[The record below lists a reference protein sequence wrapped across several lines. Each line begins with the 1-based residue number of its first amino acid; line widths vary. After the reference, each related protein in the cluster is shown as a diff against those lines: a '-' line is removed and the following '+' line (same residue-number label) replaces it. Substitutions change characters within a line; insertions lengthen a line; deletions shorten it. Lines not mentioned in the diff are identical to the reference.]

1 MSIDACT
8 EPAAATENHLVS
20 ELPTPGPCFE
30 FFLPVDEWGAFEV
43 ASAIGTEVTFADGRT
58 AICGI
63 SGLWNASL
71 GYGNRAVAD
80 AIHEANLVASTLP
93 VFRYGSTYAREAA
106 QRLLDFARPHEFVS
120 VFYSTSGSAA
130 IDAVVKL
137 SRQVARLRGGPRKRR
152 VLSLI
157 GSYHGITM
165 GAMAVTGAY
174 LYQDVYQV
182 DERLSIKIP
191 YDDAHALEAVL
202 RRFGPEIA
210 CVLMEPVLGSGV
222 LPVPDAVVDRVYRAR
237 DEHGFMVVADEV
249 ATGFYRT
256 GPRFASHLWPR
267 PDALVVSKALTNGTC
282 AASAVLVA
290 PDVVRD
296 LRASGQTFWHG
307 ETQAGS
313 PQSCAAIIATIDEM
327 DRLDVGSRV
336 QELERVLAR
345 LVGELADLSPR
356 LTVSGRGAMWAIH
369 IRDGRG
375 DSLDTAEVMRLVRE
389 CRDAGALVQP
399 GPAALQF
406 LPALTFD
413 QEQLVE
419 YFRRVR
425 RVVARYLNTAERT
438 S

>member
-1 MSIDACT
+1 MSVDART
-8 EPAAATENHLVS
+8 EPATANEDGCGPEPWV
-20 ELPTPGPCFE
+20 PGPYFE
-30 FFLPVDEWGAFEV
+30 FFLPVDEWGAPEV
-43 ASAIGTEVTFADGRT
+43 ASAVGTEVTFVDGST

-71 GYGNRAVAD
+71 GYGNQAVAD
-80 AIHEANLVASTLP
+80 AIHEANLVASTVP
-93 VFRYGSTYAREAA
+93 IFRRGSAYAREAA
-106 QRLLDFARPHEFVS
+106 QRLLDFARPHEFAS

-130 IDAVVKL
+130 LDAVVKL
-137 SRQVARLRGGPRKRR
+137 ARQVAKLRGDIRKRR

-174 LYQDVYQV
+174 LYQDVYEV
-182 DERLSIKIP
+182 DEHLSIKIP
-191 YDDAHALEAVL
+191 YDDPHALETVL
-202 RRFGPEIA
+202 RRFGAEIA
-210 CVLMEPVLGSGV
+210 CVVMEPVLGSGV
-222 LPVPDAVVDRVYRAR
+222 LPVPDAIVERVYRAR
-237 DEHGFMVVADEV
+237 DEYGFMVVADEV

-256 GPRFASHLWPR
+256 GPRFASHRWPQA
-267 PDALVVSKALTNGTC
+267 DVLLTSKALTNGTC
-282 AASAVLVA
+282 AASAALVA
-290 PDVVRD
+290 PDVMRD

-327 DRLDVGSRV
+327 HRLDIGSRV
-336 QELERVLAR
+336 LELERVLAR

-356 LTVSGRGAMWAIH
+356 LTATGLGAMWAIH
-369 IRDGRG
+369 LRDGNG
-375 DSLDTAEVMRLVRE
+375 EPLDTALVVRLVRE
-389 CRDAGALVQP
+389 CCDGGALVQP

-413 QEQLVE
+413 LDRLAE

-425 RVVARYLNTAERT
+425 LVVARYLDTAVSEP
-438 S
+438 

>member
-1 MSIDACT
+1 M
-8 EPAAATENHLVS
+8 
-20 ELPTPGPCFE
+20 
-30 FFLPVDEWGAFEV
+30 
-43 ASAIGTEVTFADGRT
+43 
-58 AICGI
+58 
-63 SGLWNASL
+63 
-71 GYGNRAVAD
+71 
-80 AIHEANLVASTLP
+80 
-93 VFRYGSTYAREAA
+93 
-106 QRLLDFARPHEFVS
+106 
-120 VFYSTSGSAA
+120 
-130 IDAVVKL
+130 
-137 SRQVARLRGGPRKRR
+137 
-152 VLSLI
+152 
-157 GSYHGITM
+157 
-165 GAMAVTGAY
+165 
-174 LYQDVYQV
+174 
-182 DERLSIKIP
+182 
-191 YDDAHALEAVL
+191 
-202 RRFGPEIA
+202 
-210 CVLMEPVLGSGV
+210 
-222 LPVPDAVVDRVYRAR
+222 
-237 DEHGFMVVADEV
+237 
-249 ATGFYRT
+249 
-256 GPRFASHLWPR
+256 
-267 PDALVVSKALTNGTC
+267 VSKALTNGTC

-327 DRLDVGSRV
+327 DRLDVGSRL

-413 QEQLVE
+413 QERLVE